1 MSSTHRHAAA
11 GPFRSR
17 RIAAAAL
24 AAAIPLSVATVVGV
38 SGISGAATPAAQT
51 TGESGAAIVP
61 AAFENRAAADADN
74 YVPAKESA
82 WRKYIYLQQDETDGE
97 GLVQEDGGK
106 AGDRYGRM
114 EELKVHSPSM
124 NRDIPVV
131 TIRAKEDAANAPT
144 IYLLNGADGGTGAA
158 NWLQQSSAID
168 FYGNKIGNV
177 NVVIPM
183 SGGFSYYTDW
193 QEPSSLDKDGAGNG
207 DTQKWETFLTKE
219 LPAPMESHL
228 GTSSDKRAIIGM
240 SMSASTT
247 LVYGEQHEGLYD
259 SIGSFSGCPSTSG
272 GPANSADI
280 VLAMKDTG
288 ASYEQMWGDRDGDVA
303 HRNDAQLNVEKLRN
317 QKNIYISTGTGLMG
331 EHDVP
336 SGDILRGNALGSVT
350 PAVEGGAIEAVTNN
364 CTHAFKAKADQA
376 GINQANNN
384 LVYDFH
390 ATGTHQWGY
399 WQDDMINSW
408 PTIAAGLFPPE
419 VGPQNPDGKSA
430 QQVSDEYR
438 SEYLANNQGVG
449 SVVPLN

>member
-51 TGESGAAIVP
+51 TGDADPALVP
-61 AAFENRAAADADN
+61 DAFPNQTAADADN

-82 WRKYIYLQQDETDGE
+82 WRKYIYQDG
-97 GLVQEDGGK
+97 
-106 AGDRYGRM
+106 GDRYNRM

-124 NRDIPVV
+124 GRDIPVV
-131 TIRAKEDAANAPT
+131 TIHAKDDPANAPT

-193 QEPSSLDKDGAGNG
+193 QEPSSLDGDGNG
-207 DTQKWETFLTKE
+207 KGGVQKWETFLTKE

-272 GPANSADI
+272 GPANSADV

-408 PTIAAGLFPPE
+408 PTIAAGL
-419 VGPQNPDGKSA
+419 GLGANA
-430 QQVSDEYR
+430 QQVSDDYR
-438 SEYLANNQGVG
+438 SQYLANNQGVG